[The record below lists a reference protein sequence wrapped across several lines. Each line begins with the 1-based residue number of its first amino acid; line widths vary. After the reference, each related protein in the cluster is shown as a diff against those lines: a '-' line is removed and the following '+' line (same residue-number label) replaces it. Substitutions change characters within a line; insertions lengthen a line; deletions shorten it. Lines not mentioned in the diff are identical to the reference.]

1 MYSFCPGLVLCLLD
15 GHRAGLCG
23 KQKLKKKKAAWKRG
37 QIMGFVPV
45 TNNKLVYLKDP
56 KVYNTSTGDK
66 FYYKVS
72 LNGKKYTYK

>member
-1 MYSFCPGLVLCLLD
+1 
-15 GHRAGLCG
+15 
-23 KQKLKKKKAAWKRG
+23 
-37 QIMGFVPV
+37 MGFVPV